1 MAFNELLTNTIGGRT
16 IQEVAPGPGLLQV
29 TFTDGSVMKIKTGGP
44 PPAADALVG
53 RTVKGVYQADTLMD
67 LTFTDR
73 TTGRIKLAEATSS
86 VILRDKDGNF
96 EYAD

>member
-1 MAFNELLTNTIGGRT
+1 MAYNELLTNTIGGRT
-16 IQEVAPGPGLLQV
+16 IQEITPSAGLLQV

-44 PPAADALVG
+44 LPAADTLVG
-53 RTVKGVYQADTLMD
+53 RTIKGVHQADTNMD

-73 TTGRIKLAEATSS
+73 TTGHIKLAEATSS